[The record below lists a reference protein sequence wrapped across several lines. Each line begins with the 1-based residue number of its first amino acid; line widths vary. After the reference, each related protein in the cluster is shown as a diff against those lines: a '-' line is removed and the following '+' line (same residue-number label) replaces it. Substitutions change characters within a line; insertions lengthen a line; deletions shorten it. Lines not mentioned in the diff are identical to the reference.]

1 MSKKMEIVKHYL
13 VPIFIILAVFGFC
26 TFFLLENIPHS
37 ADDLDVN
44 YSSKKIIINNDLL
57 LTDVVGKN
65 ISEDNLKVGTTG
77 YVEFEVSSKLDEK
90 VKYEVVLTKENA
102 SPEIPLEY
110 VKVYLTDENDNPLLD
125 STSGKV
131 LSYFDLKVADSNL
144 NGKLL
149 YSGYLKDKGSKK
161 FKLRMWTADT
171 YELTATTSIFS
182 AKVDINV
189 K

>member
-1 MSKKMEIVKHYL
+1 MGKKTEIFKYYI
-13 VPIFIILAVFGFC
+13 VPIFIILAVFGCC
-26 TFFLLENIPHS
+26 TFYLLENIPHS

-57 LTDVVGKN
+57 FNDVVGKSIN
-65 ISEDNLKVGTTG
+65 KDNLKVGTTG

-90 VKYEVVLTKENA
+90 VKYEVVLSKEDA

-125 STSGKV
+125 SSNGKV

-144 NGKLL
+144 SGKLL

-182 AKVDINV
+182 AKIDVNV

>member
-13 VPIFIILAVFGFC
+13 VPIFIILAVFGCC

-44 YSSKKIIINNDLL
+44 YSSKKIVINNDLL

-110 VKVYLTDENDNPLLD
+110 VKVYLTASVEVRAQRRYKELIEK
-125 STSGKV
+125 GGE
-131 LSYFDLKVADSNL
+131 YA
-144 NGKLL
+144 KLYGL
-149 YSGYLKDKGSKK
+149 Y
-161 FKLRMWTADT
+161 
-171 YELTATTSIFS
+171 TSI
-182 AKVDINV
+182 
-189 K
+189 